1 MITNQKSVSAL
12 DENQSSTSSV
22 ISQPTDEVPTTT
34 PAVITGSTKLSY
46 DHDSSL
52 QFDPK
57 LPGIVADAVWK
68 RLRDEIG
75 SKAKYQQKS
84 KLVEEAMQDKTFG
97 ELNSKTHF
105 DTNSRDPSS
114 IKSSFDAETELDQS
128 ESQHL
133 FCKVATDHRFMSIL

>member
-1 MITNQKSVSAL
+1 MTGKPIKDVQNWPKPCITYLASKASNRSQNDQVPTTSQEETSVVSSPNDQRTTKRASIPETTNVQPATRNRKKTTSVMITNQKSVSAL

-57 LPGIVADAVWK
+57 LPGIVADAV
-68 RLRDEIG
+68 
-75 SKAKYQQKS
+75 
-84 KLVEEAMQDKTFG
+84 
-97 ELNSKTHF
+97 
-105 DTNSRDPSS
+105 
-114 IKSSFDAETELDQS
+114 
-128 ESQHL
+128 
-133 FCKVATDHRFMSIL
+133 

>member
-1 MITNQKSVSAL
+1 MVPSPNDQRTTKRASIPETTNVQPATRSRKKTTSVMITNQKSVSAL

-57 LPGIVADAVWK
+57 LPGIVADAV
-68 RLRDEIG
+68 
-75 SKAKYQQKS
+75 
-84 KLVEEAMQDKTFG
+84 
-97 ELNSKTHF
+97 
-105 DTNSRDPSS
+105 
-114 IKSSFDAETELDQS
+114 
-128 ESQHL
+128 
-133 FCKVATDHRFMSIL
+133 